1 MNKSTAKENARIA
14 KDVLNVA
21 NREGHLAVLAA
32 IVSGFDTYED
42 IMAATDCTYLKVGD
56 AVAAWKS
63 VGLVESRKTGTKYR
77 TIHPVENAGVAGKVI
92 ELIFSHT

>member
-1 MNKSTAKENARIA
+1 MNKNSAKETARIA

-32 IVSGFDTYED
+32 IVSGFNTYDD
-42 IMAATDCTYLKVGD
+42 IMQATDCTYLKVGD

-77 TIHPVENAGVAGKVI
+77 TIHPVSDAGVAGKVM
-92 ELIFSHT
+92 ELIFSHE